1 VIAKAIEGLL
11 FRWLFIPLARHAP
24 WASRRL
30 RPLFASITW
39 RLLPN
44 RRRTLRETARVL
56 LGSRPSPREI
66 DSHGRR
72 VLLHLQDFIADVAT
86 IDRRPIEALASRVKR
101 FDGLDHLLAALR
113 SGRGAILAS
122 AHLGSFESAVAA
134 LRRAS
139 SVPVHVLFA
148 RDRIRAFDRARTLAR
163 RHLGVVEHPVEGGV
177 DAWLALRDALAR
189 GELVAILADRVM
201 PGQRGATISFFE
213 RASALPAGPVR
224 LAAISGAPIVPTF
237 MIPGSDGASTLR
249 FEAPIEVDDATR
261 AIDDSHPGQRALVRA
276 MERAI
281 RAAPDQWLVVEGPW
295 IDRADR
301 SGADAPLS

>member
-1 VIAKAIEGLL
+1 MDDRSTTRRQRASRAACGADRFGLVAAALSGGQALPHRTNGCDAAGRGASRAPIRRRRRADLHRWHAADPAAGIDLAATGSAAHPRRCAAAAGAARTSRGIHAPASRRPVEPLARRGGARVIAKAIEGLL

-163 RHLGVVEHPVEGGV
+163 RHLGVVEHPV
-177 DAWLALRDALAR
+177 
-189 GELVAILADRVM
+189 
-201 PGQRGATISFFE
+201 
-213 RASALPAGPVR
+213 
-224 LAAISGAPIVPTF
+224 
-237 MIPGSDGASTLR
+237 
-249 FEAPIEVDDATR
+249 
-261 AIDDSHPGQRALVRA
+261 
-276 MERAI
+276 
-281 RAAPDQWLVVEGPW
+281 
-295 IDRADR
+295 
-301 SGADAPLS
+301 